1 MKKRRKYL
9 VIVLLLLVATFGI
22 VFFCQRNTRK
32 ISYTEAI
39 SYIQDGKVA
48 KLTVNSQ
55 NGKAKIELKDGSVCS
70 TNVSSADEISS
81 LVTEQLEKGNYI
93 EYNIRNLKFIIK
105 IALFIVLIIFISI
118 VVSASAN
125 FGNMKI
131 EQYHS
136 DLTFEDVAGI
146 DEERY
151 ELEEIVEFLQNPK
164 KFEKIGA
171 KIPKGVLL
179 YGKPGTGKTLLA
191 KAIAGE
197 AKVPFF
203 AVNGSSFD
211 EIYVGVGALRVR
223 SLFEKARKASPCIIF
238 IDEIDSVAKE
248 RYREHNYS
256 EQTLNQLLEEMDGI
270 DSSEDNIIII
280 AATNNYEVLDSAI
293 TRPGRFD
300 RHIYVPMPDENA
312 RKEILKIHSKN
323 KKLAED
329 VSLEEIAKKT
339 TGLTGADLSNIL
351 NESAILAAR
360 GEKEYI
366 GNEEINESIVKVMLG
381 VQKKNI
387 SIDEDT
393 KKAIAIHE
401 AGHAVLARIAANEQV
416 LEISIIPRGTSGGY
430 TLISEKDEI
439 LVEKQQLINKIKEIL
454 GGRAAEKVMLGEIST
469 GAADDL
475 QRATELAYKMINNYA
490 MGHSKLVCI
499 NGNEAFN
506 DKLSEI
512 TIKDVNKVVAEANDE
527 AFKSL
532 QQRKDV
538 LTELSNRLMQKQY
551 LAREGIEEIFSNYGI

>member
-22 VFFCQRNTRK
+22 VFFCHRNTKK

-211 EIYVGVGALRVR
+211 EIYVGVGALRIR

-280 AATNNYEVLDSAI
+280 AATNNYEVLDPAI

-430 TLISEKDEI
+430 TLINEKDEI

-551 LAREGIEEIFSNYGI
+551 LAREEIEEIFSNYGI